1 MTSDDLERN
10 AFSIGWLASLGLH
23 AALAFVALTVAQRV
37 TFVPH
42 IPFTWQ
48 VAMVAS
54 SSNRADPSAALSGNP
69 ETSRQN
75 LYARAPVPSTS
86 SDTRQMPRA
95 VRPTAPVATGS
106 PIVPTSTPVEPAEEP
121 IPQTTFKAETAA
133 ASRLDNRQAEWPSEP
148 DSIRLPVPP
157 QAIQQ
162 QSEGLSPTLTP
173 SGGPKVTSATR
184 PNYTWLFETILR
196 RMEEVK
202 KYPTEARLNQAQGK
216 VVLKA
221 IIRSDGSV
229 EDVEIAQSSGHQTLD
244 EAAVELLKVAGPFE
258 LPRPLEKPQL
268 TVKIPMSYRL
278 Q

>member
-1 MTSDDLERN
+1 
-10 AFSIGWLASLGLH
+10 
-23 AALAFVALTVAQRV
+23 
-37 TFVPH
+37 
-42 IPFTWQ
+42 
-48 VAMVAS
+48 
-54 SSNRADPSAALSGNP
+54 
-69 ETSRQN
+69 
-75 LYARAPVPSTS
+75 
-86 SDTRQMPRA
+86 
-95 VRPTAPVATGS
+95 VATGS

-148 DSIRLPVPP
+148 NSIRLPVPA

-162 QSEGLSPTLTP
+162 QSEGLSPALTP

-184 PNYTWLFETILR
+184 PDYTWLFETILR